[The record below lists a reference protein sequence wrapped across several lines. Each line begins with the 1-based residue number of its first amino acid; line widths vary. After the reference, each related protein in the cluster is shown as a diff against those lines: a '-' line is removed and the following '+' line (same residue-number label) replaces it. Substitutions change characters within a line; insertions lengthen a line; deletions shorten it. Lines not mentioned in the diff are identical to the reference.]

1 MLGNQLKKPAQ
12 SREIILAAVGILVV
26 SYLAFTNFVVPFRG
40 DADSLV
46 EQLEKVRGEADA
58 IAKFNDVIRQNQ
70 KQQIGSSVAQQS
82 MVGAKDLRI
91 QLIQR
96 NKKARYGNIMD
107 FLEEVTSPVFRSM
120 VSIDSLKYDTTVELS
135 GYNSTHFEI
144 VLNGRFPRV
153 INFIR
158 KLEGVEALLTLETIE
173 IISNKTDT
181 FTVTLRMGGTYYQL
195 QDGQV

>member
-107 FLEEVTSPVFRSM
+107 FLEEVTSPAFRSM

-158 KLEGVEALLTLETIE
+158 KLESVEALLTLETIE